1 MDSVQLT
8 KKQRQFLDFILAYR
22 EHYQVWP
29 TYREIAEEFGFKSPN
44 SVTQNIQAL
53 MRKEV
58 LVRTHDDEYD
68 LNPDWA
74 RKHGLDSNIPES
86 QGIPVRGLIAAG
98 LMQEAI
104 ETDLGHV
111 TMDHLFPNKDK
122 IFALRVSGMSMKD
135 EGIFDGDFVLISE
148 GTLSHGEIGAVMYDG
163 ETTLKR
169 VYKEADGIRLV
180 AANDEFDDIEL
191 SPREAEEV
199 TIIGAYV
206 GHVNRSGFFRAPD
219 RRVIH

>member
-22 EHYQVWP
+22 EHYNVWP

-58 LVRTHDDEYD
+58 LVRTRDDEYD

-74 RKHGLDSNIPES
+74 RKHGLETGVDDS

-98 LMQEAI
+98 LMQEAV
-104 ETDLGHV
+104 EADLGQV
-111 TMDHLFPNKDK
+111 TMEHLFPNKDK

-135 EGIFDGDFVLISE
+135 EGIFDGDFVLIAE
-148 GTLSHGEIGAVMYDG
+148 GSLGNGEIGAVMYDG

-169 VYKEADGIRLV
+169 VYKEPSGLRLV

-191 SPREAEEV
+191 TPREAEEV
-199 TIIGAYV
+199 TIIGGYV

-219 RRVIH
+219 RRIIH

>member
-74 RKHGLDSNIPES
+74 RKHGLDSNVPES

-98 LMQEAI
+98 L
-104 ETDLGHV
+104 GHV
-111 TMDHLFPNKDK
+111 TMDHLFPNKNK

-148 GTLSHGEIGAVMYDG
+148 GSLSHGEIGAVMYDG

-169 VYKEADGIRLV
+169 VYKEADGVRLV

>member
-22 EHYQVWP
+22 EHYNVWP

-53 MRKEV
+53 TRKEV
-58 LVRTHDDEYD
+58 LVRTRDDEYD
-68 LNPDWA
+68 LNPEWA
-74 RKHGLDSNIPES
+74 RKHGLQSGLDDAE
-86 QGIPVRGLIAAG
+86 GIPVRGLIAAG
-98 LMQEAI
+98 LMQEAV
-104 ETDLGHV
+104 EADLGQV
-111 TMDHLFPNKDK
+111 TMEHLFPNKDK
-122 IFALRVSGMSMKD
+122 VFALRVSGMSMKD
-135 EGIFDGDFVLISE
+135 EGIFDGDFVLITE
-148 GTLSHGEIGAVMYDG
+148 GSLGNGEIGAVMYDG

-169 VYKEADGIRLV
+169 VYKEPSGLRLV

-191 SPREAEEV
+191 TPREAEEV
-199 TIIGAYV
+199 TIIGGYV

-219 RRVIH
+219 RRTIH